1 MSIYYPAF
9 TFPLGLKSRLKTQK
23 PEETTMNE
31 NQTDRDE
38 WLAAVEHNRKERIAL
53 LELASFM
60 GWEGSPKLA
69 ARSMTNQGERQ

>member
-1 MSIYYPAF
+1 
-9 TFPLGLKSRLKTQK
+9 
-23 PEETTMNE
+23 MNE

-60 GWEGSPKLA
+60 GWAE
-69 ARSMTNQGERQ
+69 ARTMTESEVAERENHNDR

>member
-1 MSIYYPAF
+1 
-9 TFPLGLKSRLKTQK
+9 
-23 PEETTMNE
+23 MNE

-60 GWEGSPKLA
+60 GWEEAPAGRPLDDKPPELS
-69 ARSMTNQGERQ
+69 N